1 MPTRHRVLRG
11 ALAVI
16 LSLAFC
22 LPLAAQDNPL
32 VQRGVPAQGLAA
44 DAVTARERAH
54 AAATRTA
61 FQQMMRALG
70 ISRATPSDG
79 QLAQM
84 VAAIIIEQER
94 TTPNRYDGRLT
105 IQFSAGAVSALIGRP
120 VGVPA
125 GGPAG
130 GPTGAP
136 GDAGEEPPPA
146 LNIPMAATGSVLATA
161 RHGSLDGWVELRRRL
176 LESPAVVSVDVL
188 GMTME
193 TARLRLGLSQ
203 PPDAAAAALAA
214 SGIMVEPD
222 GADWQVGLGFGQ

>member
-1 MPTRHRVLRG
+1 M
-11 ALAVI
+11 AVI

-94 TTPNRYDGRLT
+94 TGPNRYDGRLT
-105 IQFSAGAVSALIGRP
+105 IQFSAGAISALIGRP
-120 VGVPA
+120 VGAAVGEPGGEPG
-125 GGPAG
+125 GGPVARPSG
-130 GPTGAP
+130 ET
-136 GDAGEEPPPA
+136 GEEPPA
-146 LNIPMAATGSVLATA
+146 AGLNIPMAATGSVLATA

-188 GMTME
+188 AMTME
-193 TARLRLGLSQ
+193 TARVRLGLSQ